1 MNASWATRQLFKFPP
16 GVAKGMKI
24 IAIVALFLLP
34 VSPAIVALGWH
45 LIHGNTIE
53 TRGKKVFVP
62 PRWIAWT
69 DHAMDVGIT
78 KLPLTIFRGGVRRW
92 NNINWSE

>member
-1 MNASWATRQLFKFPP
+1 MNASWATRPLFIFPS

-24 IAIVALFLLP
+24 IAIGALFLLP

-62 PRWIAWT
+62 SRWIAWT